1 MKHSFRG
8 SQRPA
13 VSVAQFS
20 IRNTMVAG
28 SVASP
33 CAFKKTHLTFQL
45 ADFLTPPWSARSF
58 GDFSLH
64 KWCVTIDQTGKSRLV
79 LIVTC
84 KLGDKITF
92 TEIFRE
98 VGVVYRSISTERYL
112 LAWRTWLGRDEVTKN
127 GKVIGDKIV
136 DGYPCNRGTRRGGD
150 DKIKHI
156 TVTFFLTLASDGIA

>member
-13 VSVAQFS
+13 VSVEQFT

-33 CAFKKTHLTFQL
+33 CAFKQTDLTFQL
-45 ADFLTPPWSARSF
+45 AEFP
-58 GDFSLH
+58 LH
-64 KWCVTIDQTGKSRLV
+64 KWCVTIDQTGKSRVV
-79 LIVTC
+79 LIVTY

-156 TVTFFLTLASDGIA
+156 TLTFFLTLASDGIA